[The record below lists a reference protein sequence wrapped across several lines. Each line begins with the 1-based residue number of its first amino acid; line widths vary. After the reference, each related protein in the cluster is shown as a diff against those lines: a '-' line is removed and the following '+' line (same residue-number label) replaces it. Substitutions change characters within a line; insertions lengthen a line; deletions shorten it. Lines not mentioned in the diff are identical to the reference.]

1 MFITILAI
9 FSIASAVL
17 CLAVCNDYS
26 EFTRGFRCAV
36 YLSILFLVISYK
48 NNPEVYHKIFEL
60 LMER

>member
-9 FSIASAVL
+9 FSFASAAL
-17 CLAVCNDYS
+17 CLAVCNDYR
-26 EFTRGFRCAV
+26 EFARGFRCAV

-48 NNPEVYHKIFEL
+48 SNPEIYHKIVEL